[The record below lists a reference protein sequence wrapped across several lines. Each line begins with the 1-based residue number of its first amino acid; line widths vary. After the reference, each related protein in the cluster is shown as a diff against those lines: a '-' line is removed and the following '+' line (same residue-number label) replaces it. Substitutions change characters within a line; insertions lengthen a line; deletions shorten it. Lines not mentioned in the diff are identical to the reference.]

1 MTSIRRRTLGLVLL
15 MFAASMLVIGITS
28 YRDATH
34 EVEELFDARLAQNA
48 RLIQG
53 LMQAPLAQEQR
64 AGLLDSLD
72 RALARADNAD
82 MNVAGH
88 RYESKLVFQV
98 WQQDQLL
105 LRSARAPQSPLEV
118 HRDGYENAEIGNF
131 EWRIFALTAPSDSTS
146 PGLRV
151 VVAEREDVRGE
162 LVTLIALRTLIP
174 DLVGLP
180 VLALLLW
187 WAIGWGLKPLS
198 RMAQQIRER
207 DPHNLQ
213 PLMLAPLPQ
222 ELDTITGALNR
233 LLDQIRNLRT
243 REKRFIADAAHE
255 LRTPLAV
262 LGLHAQNARDTTQPD
277 DRRESLDQLQA
288 GVERA
293 TRLVSQLLTLARL
306 DPDQDADHPRQRI
319 DLLSETREA
328 LAKLSPLAGEAS
340 LELQLD
346 ADETQDWRLTTE
358 PGCVDTLVQNL
369 VGNALHHSPAGSTV
383 RVALSVEPSTAP
395 HGDPSAT
402 HSAPQNTG
410 HSKEHST
417 DKGADPR
424 HASPHFTLVV
434 DDQGP
439 GIPAAE
445 RRKVIERFHRA
456 GPGAGAG
463 LGLSIVDRLVQR
475 HGGELALEGAPQGG
489 LRVRVV
495 LPQEAIPPMPAS

>member
-1 MTSIRRRTLGLVLL
+1 MTSIRRRTLSLVLL
-15 MFAASMLVIGITS
+15 VFATSMLVIGTTS

-64 AGLLDSLD
+64 AGLLSSLD
-72 RALARADNAD
+72 HALARADNAD
-82 MNVAGH
+82 MSVAGH

-98 WQQDQLL
+98 WQHDRLL
-105 LRSARAPQSPLEV
+105 LRSARAPETPLKV
-118 HRDGYENAEIGNF
+118 SRDGYESAKFGDF
-131 EWRIFALTAPSDSTS
+131 EWRIFALTAPDDSTS

-174 DLVGLP
+174 DLIGLP

-213 PLMLAPLPQ
+213 PLMLAPLPR
-222 ELDTITGALNR
+222 ELDTIVGALNR
-233 LLDQIRNLRT
+233 LLDQIRSLRT

-262 LGLHAQNARDTTQPD
+262 LDLHAQNARDSSQPD
-277 DRRESLDQLQA
+277 DRRESLDRLQA

-293 TRLVSQLLTLARL
+293 TRLVSQLLMLARI
-306 DPDQDADHPRQRI
+306 DPDQDADHPRQHV

-328 LAKLSPLAGEAS
+328 LAKLSPLAGEADI
-340 LELQLD
+340 ELQLD
-346 ADETQDWRLTTE
+346 ADETLDWQLVTE

-369 VGNALHHSPAGSTV
+369 VGNALHHAPAGTCV
-383 RVALSVEPSTAP
+383 RVTLCDDRQKAPPSG
-395 HGDPSAT
+395 HG
-402 HSAPQNTG
+402 TG
-410 HSKEHST
+410 I
-417 DKGADPR
+417 PP
-424 HASPHFTLVV
+424 ASPSFTLLV

-439 GIPAAE
+439 GVPAGE
-445 RRKVIERFHRA
+445 RRRVIERFHRA
-456 GPGAGAG
+456 GPSAGAG

-475 HGGELALEGAPQGG
+475 HGGEMTLEDAPGGG
-489 LRVRVV
+489 LRVRIT
-495 LPQEAIPPMPAS
+495 LAQQAI